1 MPGMQ
6 EDDQMKMLTCL
17 LAISFLAVSS
27 ASAEPILQPQPA
39 KLPALKTIDFSPKP
53 LGLGEK
59 FKGLF
64 DSDRLSFRNT
74 VGFNF
79 RSGAFGGASQYYL
92 NTISYRA
99 NTKKP
104 LLIEAQVGLEHVL
117 QGNSTFGSALG
128 NNNNTRLVIPY
139 VGMFYQPRENI
150 QIEIQLSNSPY
161 YRSGSRFRY

>member
-6 EDDQMKMLTCL
+6 EEDYMRVLTCL
-17 LAISFLAVSS
+17 LAVSFLGVSP
-27 ASAEPILQPQPA
+27 ASAEPLLQPQPA
-39 KLPALKTIDFSPKP
+39 KLPALKAIDFSPKP
-53 LGLGEK
+53 IGLGEK

-117 QGNSTFGSALG
+117 QGNSNFGSALG
-128 NNNNTRLVIPY
+128 NSNNTRLVIPY

-161 YRSGSRFRY
+161 YRSGSRYRY

>member
-1 MPGMQ
+1 MRIIA
-6 EDDQMKMLTCL
+6 CL
-17 LAISFLAVSS
+17 LATVFLAVSS
-27 ASAEPILQPQPA
+27 AHAEKQSLPQPV
-39 KLPALKTIDFSPKP
+39 KISALKTADFTPKP

-64 DSDRLSFRNT
+64 EPGRLSFRNT

-99 NTKKP
+99 NTSKP

-117 QGNSTFGSALG
+117 KGNSTFGSALG
-128 NNNNTRLVIPY
+128 DNARLVIPY

-161 YRSGSRFRY
+161 YRHRGGYRY

>member
-1 MPGMQ
+1 
-6 EDDQMKMLTCL
+6 MKTLTCL
-17 LAISFLAVSS
+17 LAISFLAAAS
-27 ASAEPILQPQPA
+27 ASAEPLLQPQPA

-64 DSDRLSFRNT
+64 DSGRLSFRNT

-99 NTKKP
+99 NTEKP
-104 LLIEAQVGLEHVL
+104 LLFEAQVGLENVL
-117 QGNSTFGSALG
+117 QGNSAFGSSMG
-128 NNNNTRLVIPY
+128 NSTRLVIPY
-139 VGMFYQPRENI
+139 VGMFYQPRKNI

-161 YRSGSRFRY
+161 YRSGGRYRY

>member
-1 MPGMQ
+1 MRVI
-6 EDDQMKMLTCL
+6 TCL
-17 LAISFLAVSS
+17 LATLFLAVSS
-27 ASAEPILQPQPA
+27 ASAEQKSQPQQA
-39 KLPALKTIDFSPKP
+39 KFPALKTIDFSREP

-64 DSDRLSFRNT
+64 ESGRLSFRNT

-99 NTKKP
+99 NTTKP

-117 QGNSTFGSALG
+117 RGNSAFGSALG
-128 NNNNTRLVIPY
+128 NNTKLVIPY

-161 YRSGSRFRY
+161 YRHRGRYRY

>member
-1 MPGMQ
+1 MQ
-6 EDDQMKMLTCL
+6 EEDRMRMLTCL
-17 LAISFLAVSS
+17 LASLFLAV
-27 ASAEPILQPQPA
+27 ASAWAEPLLQPQPA

-64 DSDRLSFRNT
+64 DSGRLSFRNT

-99 NTKKP
+99 DTKRP

-117 QGNSTFGSALG
+117 QGNSAFGSAMG
-128 NNNNTRLVIPY
+128 NSTKLVIPY

-150 QIEIQLSNSPY
+150 QIEIQISNSPY
-161 YRSGSRFRY
+161 YRSGGRYRY

>member
-1 MPGMQ
+1 
-6 EDDQMKMLTCL
+6 MKVLMIL
-17 LAISFLAVSS
+17 LAISLLAVASV
-27 ASAEPILQPQPA
+27 SAEPLLQPQPA
-39 KLPALKTIDFSPKP
+39 KLPSLKTIDFSPKP
-53 LGLGEK
+53 VGLGEK

-64 DSDRLSFRNT
+64 DSGRLSFRNT

-99 NTKKP
+99 NTEKP

-128 NNNNTRLVIPY
+128 NSNSTRLVIPY

>member
-1 MPGMQ
+1 MR
-6 EDDQMKMLTCL
+6 MLVFS
-17 LAISFLAVSS
+17 LAISLLAVASV
-27 ASAEPILQPQPA
+27 SAEPLLQPQPV

-64 DSDRLSFRNT
+64 DSGRLSFRNT

-99 NTKKP
+99 NTEKP
-104 LLIEAQVGLEHVL
+104 LLFEAQVGLEHVL
-117 QGNSTFGSALG
+117 QGNSTFGSSMG
-128 NNNNTRLVIPY
+128 NSTRLVIPY

-161 YRSGSRFRY
+161 YRSHGRYRY

>member
-1 MPGMQ
+1 MPGMPE
-6 EDDQMKMLTCL
+6 EDYMRVLTCL
-17 LAISFLAVSS
+17 LAVSFLGVSP
-27 ASAEPILQPQPA
+27 ASAEPLLQPQPA
-39 KLPALKTIDFSPKP
+39 KLPALKAIDFSPKP
-53 LGLGEK
+53 IGLGEK

-117 QGNSTFGSALG
+117 RGNSTFGSALG
-128 NNNNTRLVIPY
+128 NSNNTRLVIPY

-161 YRSGSRFRY
+161 YRSGSRYRY

>member
-1 MPGMQ
+1 
-6 EDDQMKMLTCL
+6 MKMLVIL
-17 LAISFLAVSS
+17 LAISFFAVSS
-27 ASAEPILQPQPA
+27 ASAEPPLEPQPA
-39 KLPALKTIDFSPKP
+39 KLPALKAIDFSPKP

-104 LLIEAQVGLEHVL
+104 LLFEAQVGLEHIL
-117 QGNSTFGSALG
+117 QGNSAFGSAMG
-128 NNNNTRLVIPY
+128 NSTRLVIPY

-161 YRSGSRFRY
+161 YRSGSRYRY

>member
-1 MPGMQ
+1 MRMV
-6 EDDQMKMLTCL
+6 TYL
-17 LAISFLAVSS
+17 LATLFLAVSS
-27 ASAEPILQPQPA
+27 ASAEQQSQPQPA
-39 KLPALKTIDFSPKP
+39 KSPNLKTIDFSPEP

-64 DSDRLSFRNT
+64 ESGRLSFRNT

-99 NTKKP
+99 NTTKP

-117 QGNSTFGSALG
+117 QGNSAFGSALG
-128 NNNNTRLVIPY
+128 NSTKLVIPY

-161 YRSGSRFRY
+161 YRHRSRYRY

>member
-1 MPGMQ
+1 MRM
-6 EDDQMKMLTCL
+6 MTCL
-17 LAISFLAVSS
+17 LAALLLAVSS
-27 ASAEPILQPQPA
+27 ASAEPRLQPQPT
-39 KLPALKTIDFSPKP
+39 KFPALKTIDFSPKP
-53 LGLGEK
+53 LGPGEK

-64 DSDRLSFRNT
+64 ESGRLSFRNT

-99 NTKKP
+99 NTTKP
-104 LLIEAQVGLEHVL
+104 LLFEAQVGLEHVL
-117 QGNSTFGSALG
+117 RGNSAFGSAMGNSTK
-128 NNNNTRLVIPY
+128 LVVPY

-161 YRSGSRFRY
+161 YRYRGGYRY

>member
-1 MPGMQ
+1 MRI
-6 EDDQMKMLTCL
+6 LTIL
-17 LAISFLAVSS
+17 LATSFLAVSS
-27 ASAEPILQPQPA
+27 TSAEPRLQPQRA
-39 KLPALKTIDFSPKP
+39 KLPALKAIDFSPKP

-64 DSDRLSFRNT
+64 DSGRLSFRNT

-99 NTKKP
+99 NTEKP
-104 LLIEAQVGLEHVL
+104 LLFKAQVGLEHVL
-117 QGNSTFGSALG
+117 QGNSTFGSGLG
-128 NNNNTRLVIPY
+128 NSNNTRLVIPY

-161 YRSGSRFRY
+161 YRSYGRYRY

>member
-1 MPGMQ
+1 MR
-6 EDDQMKMLTCL
+6 MLTCL

-27 ASAEPILQPQPA
+27 ATAEPQLQPQPA
-39 KLPALKTIDFSPKP
+39 RLPALKTVDFTPKP
-53 LGLGEK
+53 VGVGDK

-64 DSDRLSFRNT
+64 ESGRLSFKNT

-99 NTKKP
+99 NTKTP
-104 LLIEAQVGLEHVL
+104 LLFEAQVGLEHVL
-117 QGNSTFGSALG
+117 RGNSAFGSSMGNSTK
-128 NNNNTRLVIPY
+128 LVIPY

-161 YRSGSRFRY
+161 YRSGGRYRY

>member
-1 MPGMQ
+1 MRMT
-6 EDDQMKMLTCL
+6 MCL
-17 LAISFLAVSS
+17 LATLFIAVAS
-27 ASAEPILQPQPA
+27 ASAEPQIQPQPT

-64 DSDRLSFRNT
+64 ESGRLSFRNT

-99 NTKKP
+99 NTEKP
-104 LLIEAQVGLEHVL
+104 LLFEAQVGLEHVL
-117 QGNSTFGSALG
+117 KGNSAFGSGMG
-128 NNNNTRLVIPY
+128 NNARLVIPY

-161 YRSGSRFRY
+161 YRHRGGYRY

>member
-1 MPGMQ
+1 MQ
-6 EDDQMKMLTCL
+6 EDDPMRMITCL
-17 LAISFLAVSS
+17 LATVFLAVSS
-27 ASAEPILQPQPA
+27 ASAEQKSQPQPA
-39 KLPALKTIDFSPKP
+39 KFPALKTIDFSPEP

-64 DSDRLSFRNT
+64 ESGRLSFRNT

-99 NTKKP
+99 NTTKP

-117 QGNSTFGSALG
+117 RGNSTFGSALG
-128 NNNNTRLVIPY
+128 NNARLVIPY

-161 YRSGSRFRY
+161 YRHRGGYRY

>member
-1 MPGMQ
+1 MRMT
-6 EDDQMKMLTCL
+6 TCL
-17 LAISFLAVSS
+17 LATVFLAVSS
-27 ASAEPILQPQPA
+27 ASAEQTSQPQPA
-39 KLPALKTIDFSPKP
+39 KFPAFKTIDFSPEP
-53 LGLGEK
+53 LGLGDK
-59 FKGLF
+59 FKSLL
-64 DSDRLSFRNT
+64 DSGRLSFRNT

-104 LLIEAQVGLEHVL
+104 LLIEAQVGLEHL
-117 QGNSTFGSALG
+117 LKGNSTFGSALG
-128 NNNNTRLVIPY
+128 NNTKLVIPY

-161 YRSGSRFRY
+161 YRHRGGYRY

>member
-1 MPGMQ
+1 MR
-6 EDDQMKMLTCL
+6 MLTCL
-17 LAISFLAVSS
+17 LTTSFLAVAS
-27 ASAEPILQPQPA
+27 ASAEPRLQPQPA
-39 KLPALKTIDFSPKP
+39 KLPALKTVDFTPRP

-59 FKGLF
+59 FRGLF
-64 DSDRLSFRNT
+64 KSDRLSFRNT

-99 NTKKP
+99 DTKKP
-104 LLIEAQVGLEHVL
+104 LFIEAQVGLEHVL
-117 QGNSTFGSALG
+117 RGNSAFGSSSG
-128 NNNNTRLVIPY
+128 NSARLVIPY

-161 YRSGSRFRY
+161 YRSGRRYRY

>member
-1 MPGMQ
+1 MRMI
-6 EDDQMKMLTCL
+6 TCL
-17 LAISFLAVSS
+17 TVALFLAVSS
-27 ASAEPILQPQPA
+27 ASAEPQLQPQPA
-39 KLPALKTIDFSPKP
+39 KSPALKTIDFSPEP
-53 LGLGEK
+53 LGRGEK

-64 DSDRLSFRNT
+64 GSGRLTFRNT

-99 NTKKP
+99 NTSKP
-104 LLIEAQVGLEHVL
+104 LLIEAQVGLEHL
-117 QGNSTFGSALG
+117 LKGNSTFGSAMG
-128 NNNNTRLVIPY
+128 NNTRLVIPY

-161 YRSGSRFRY
+161 YRHRGGYRY